1 MMSIK
6 HFRAVI
12 LLSSCAVAGSLSVP
26 ANAQASSATTP
37 DQDDEVSPLTPT
49 PPAPPS
55 APIVVNWEFKDGA
68 GNMNLTL
75 NRDGRYVFSGAYTGH
90 KRNKDFDISLAL
102 KDSTGAIILFRFNGD
117 ASNGTQWSKVRK
129 SSFLSDDF
137 ALFAGHLR
145 WHAAYHFSESVAG
158 QRAEYEARERKREE
172 AWKNYEDAKN
182 RNDTKVESENKAV
195 LDQLKHE
202 EASQIAQAQPRG
214 AQQQPSGGGGGG
226 GIGGIAS
233 SAASAVAGLVSGGGA
248 SSAIGALGGGLGS
261 IF

>member
-6 HFRAVI
+6 KFQAVM
-12 LLSSCAVAGSLSVP
+12 LLSSCAVAGSLSIP
-26 ANAQASSATTP
+26 SNAQAPSATRP
-37 DQDDEVSPLTPT
+37 DSDDEVSPLTPA
-49 PPAPPS
+49 PPATTS
-55 APIVVNWEFKDGA
+55 APIVVNWEFRDGT

-75 NRDGRYVFSGAYTGH
+75 NRDGRYVFSGANNRH
-90 KRNKDFDISLAL
+90 KKNKDFDISLAL
-102 KDSTGAIILFRFNGD
+102 KGSTGAIIMFRYAGD
-117 ASNGTQWSKVRK
+117 ASNGAQWSKGGQ

-137 ALFAGHLR
+137 ALFASKVK
-145 WHAAYHFSESVAG
+145 WHAAYHFSDSVAG

-202 EASQIAQAQPRG
+202 EVSQIAQAHPRG
-214 AQQQPSGGGGGG
+214 PQQQQSGGGGGG
-226 GIGGIAS
+226 GVGGIAS
-233 SAASAVAGLVSGGGA
+233 SVESAVGGLVSGGG
-248 SSAIGALGGGLGS
+248 GGGIVSSVEGALGS